1 LPSVGGLVD
10 YFEIESSL
18 SEVVYG
24 RFNPDHVF
32 SYGERAY
39 EDQCLEVKVGT
50 DSEWVVTVKQCVFY
64 C

>member
-1 LPSVGGLVD
+1 MD

-32 SYGERAY
+32 SYGERGY
-39 EDQCLEVKVGT
+39 GDQCLEVKVGT
-50 DSEWVVTVKQCVFY
+50 DPAWANMVKQCVFY